1 MAPSVAGY
9 GNKTNDNRRRGVFT
23 LNSSH
28 NMLSRFFT
36 FATVVQTLNFD
47 NACSPYPYDQ
57 QSYHCFQNL
66 VRTYH
71 HWVVYFGVA
80 VSYTATNTFIL
91 ENISRSHETATYT
104 KINYSTVICARR
116 FDNNLNDHMRSKHD
130 QSSYN
135 CGECEETFEDTEST
149 YCESW

>member
-1 MAPSVAGY
+1 MVLVILCSTALQSFPSSLWVLPTCSLSVLLLSNVSPHSPQLYELAPHMI
-9 GNKTNDNRRRGVFT
+9 NKVI
-23 LNSSH
+23 SSH
-28 NMLSRFFT
+28 NMLTRFFT

-57 QSYHCFQNL
+57 QSYHCCQNL

-116 FDNNLNDHMRSKHD
+116 FW
-130 QSSYN
+130 Q
-135 CGECEETFEDTEST
+135 
-149 YCESW
+149 